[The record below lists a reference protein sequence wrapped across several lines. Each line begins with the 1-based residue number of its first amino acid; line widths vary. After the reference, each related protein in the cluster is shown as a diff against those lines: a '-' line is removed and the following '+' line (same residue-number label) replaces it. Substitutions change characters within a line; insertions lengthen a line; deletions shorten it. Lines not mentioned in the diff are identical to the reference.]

1 MKHRFTSLF
10 SLIAPSEAI
19 SSLENSLDSMEAA
32 ADDKNKGWTTRAK
45 NGLKELETKWLQTP
59 ATRRGEIAGA
69 LNAAAA
75 KLEKFAN
82 AGSDPVGAIRGAI
95 EIIATFAN
103 IAGPHGQIVGVALNF
118 ISGFLT
124 LFGKG
129 TSPKPVGEVVREEIE
144 KWYSRDLSNQAEGAI
159 FAFQKSKDFLNGAAK
174 SGNQLS
180 DSETTSLGTHVPV
193 YNGVAFM
200 GTLASEI
207 RNLIRDNKIS
217 DAKKCLKYI
226 ELYVRMA
233 ILKDVVLQQ
242 MGALIPDSQL
252 NIRNGVYEV
261 QNSLR
266 TSAKALFK
274 FLYESEIGNNVV
286 PYFDPDIYEL
296 TDAYMSEVLEIE
308 SYDRSMAGRYF
319 INVRVRNTF
328 GRLGYEPAVPLVAQS
343 DRGANLVFGGNFY
356 WKLVP
361 HGNNLFSI
369 VNRYKCPDD
378 SLCDALLTWT
388 LSHGTYY
395 VTIEHNDPALW
406 EITRAPDRRYR

>member
-1 MKHRFTSLF
+1 MEATFHPRVCL
-10 SLIAPSEAI
+10 LAPSDAI
-19 SSLENSLDSMEAA
+19 SSLENSLDNMESA

-45 NGLKELETKWLQTP
+45 NGLKELETNWLQTP

-69 LNAAAA
+69 LNAAAG

-82 AGSDPVGAIRGAI
+82 AGTDPVGAIRGAI

-103 IAGPHGQIVGVALNF
+103 IAGPHGQIIGVALNF
-118 ISGFLT
+118 ISGFLS

-129 TSPKPVGEVVREEIE
+129 TSPKPVSEVVREEIE

-159 FAFQKSKDFLNGAAK
+159 FDFQKSKDFLNGVAK

-180 DSETTSLGTHVPV
+180 DSEATSLSAHVPV

-207 RNLIRDNKIS
+207 RNIIRDNTIA

-233 ILKDVVLQQ
+233 ILKDVIMQQ
-242 MGALIPDSQL
+242 MAALIPDSQS
-252 NIRNGVYEV
+252 NIRNGVYEI

-266 TSAKALFK
+266 KSAKALFK
-274 FLYESEIGNNVV
+274 FLYESEIGSNVV
-286 PYFDPDIYEL
+286 PYFDPDKYEL
-296 TDAYMSEVLEIE
+296 TDAYMLEVLEVDN
-308 SYDRSMAGRYF
+308 YDRSLAGRYF
-319 INVRVRNTF
+319 INVRVERTF
-328 GRLGYEPAVPLVAQS
+328 GRLGYEPAVPLIAQK

-369 VNRYKCPDD
+369 VNRYNCPSDA
-378 SLCDALLTWT
+378 LCDALLTWT
-388 LSHGTYY
+388 LSHGTNY
-395 VTIEHNDPALW
+395 VTIEQEDPALW
-406 EITRAPDRRYR
+406 EITRSSDGRYR